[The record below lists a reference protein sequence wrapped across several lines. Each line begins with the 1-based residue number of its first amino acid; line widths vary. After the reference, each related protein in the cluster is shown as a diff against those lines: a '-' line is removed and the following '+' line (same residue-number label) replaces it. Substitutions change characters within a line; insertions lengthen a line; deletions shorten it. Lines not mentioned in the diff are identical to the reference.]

1 MLRRTERRGGY
12 ALGSGNS
19 IPDYVPDQGFLAMVS
34 AALEGRAPVGGRS
47 SATRFGGSA
56 SEN

>member
-1 MLRRTERRGGY
+1 MLRRAEQRGGY

-19 IPDYVPDQGFLAMVS
+19 IPDYVPDQGFLVMVW
-34 AALEGRAPVGGRS
+34 AALEDRTPVGGRS

-56 SEN
+56 